1 MERRKW
7 KENGFAWCVL
17 HVGDGPGHDGKTKS
31 KERKRKIVYKLQ
43 AYN

>member
-7 KENGFAWCVL
+7 KENGLMRDV